1 MIFHYTRNYSQPKI
15 VSIKSSLRHTSHFF
29 LCSIL
34 LFIVN
39 GCTPVYL
46 LSHHPK
52 LSKKVFELK
61 VNQALRKAEKYPLN
75 SIILLEAQKLLTQY
89 GYAFQLEIGDRKIY
103 KDYLASKQ
111 DYLDAS
117 KSFSSALVLGKNS
130 LRIKYPEIDQWL
142 LNPERIKIRFDIQ
155 HISNLY
161 WTAASIGGLIK
172 AGKGSPETIVLL
184 PQIRLLLHTALE
196 IDPSWGNG
204 RIYTALISYT
214 MSEFP
219 TSKEKIESVK
229 YYFDEAVRLS
239 NGTDAGPFVAYAESV
254 SIKNQDKEE
263 FIRLLNKAV
272 TISSTDDEEINLQN
286 HIAGNHAKWLLSRT
300 DELFY

>member
-1 MIFHYTRNYSQPKI
+1 MRNT
-15 VSIKSSLRHTSHFF
+15 LHFF
-29 LCSIL
+29 LCGIL
-34 LFIVN
+34 FFIVN
-39 GCTPVYL
+39 GCTPAYL

-52 LSKKVFELK
+52 LSKKIFELK
-61 VNQALRKAEKYPLN
+61 VNQALQKSKKYPLN
-75 SIILLEAQKLLTQY
+75 STILFEAQKLLTQY

-103 KDYLASKQ
+103 EDYLASKQ
-111 DYLDAS
+111 HFLEAS
-117 KSFSSALVLGKNS
+117 KSFSRALALGKNS
-130 LRIKYPEIDQWL
+130 LRIKYPDIDEWL
-142 LNPERIKIRFDIQ
+142 LSPERIKIKFEIQ
-155 HISNLY
+155 HIPNLY

-184 PQIRLLLHTALE
+184 PQIRLLLYTALE
-196 IDPSWGNG
+196 IDQSWGNG
-204 RIYTALISYT
+204 QIYTALISYT

-219 TSKEKIESVK
+219 TSKEKIKTVK

-263 FIRLLNKAV
+263 FIHLLNRAV
-272 TISSTDDEEINLQN
+272 TIPSTDDEEINLQN
-286 HIAGNHAKWLLSRT
+286 HIAVNHAKWLLSRT